1 MLRIDSLLLDNYRCF
16 GKEQRAAIR
25 PVTILLGENSTGK
38 TSFLAA
44 YRALNQVL
52 SGGRIDFN
60 EPPLQLGAFPDI
72 VCRSRGQAFDIGCA
86 ERRDGFAREAVF
98 SFSER
103 QAEIEVSGIRAV
115 IDGDLCFSFSKPKS
129 DKVSVTLPTREKVLV
144 TAKMAGCR
152 PFAQTVEHLFQTLLL
167 VSIESSKQVR
177 SKDTATGPSMERLML
192 NHEFECDELRS
203 LCDRMMKKP
212 WWKRIDRVFSKALS
226 QLSKPK
232 PDFPT
237 TGMGGVLFP
246 TGCGSECVRA
256 LGPTRSEPKRSYDPK
271 PGKNSPEGD
280 YTPMELLNLKLTDPE
295 RWEELNESLTNY
307 GKESGLF
314 TGIDIRKRGAGS
326 EPFRIKVGVRNA
338 RKTDLADTGY
348 GVSQALPILFEIF
361 RKSPEEHTYLL
372 QQPEVHLHPK
382 SQVALASQLIE
393 SSKKDNSSFLVETHS
408 DYFVDRVRIDVR
420 KKKIDPKDVSIL
432 FFSPDAN
439 RGVNI
444 YNISLDSQGN
454 LQGTPSSY
462 REFFLAETHRL
473 LGFD

>member
-16 GKEQRAAIR
+16 GKEQRARIR

-44 YRALNQVL
+44 YRALSQVL

-60 EPPLQLGAFPDI
+60 EPPLQLGALPGI

-129 DKVSVTLPTREKVLV
+129 DKVLVTLPTREKVLV

-152 PFAQTVEHLFQTLLL
+152 PFAQTVEQLFQSLLL
-167 VSIESSKQVR
+167 VSVKSRKKGRRKVA
-177 SKDTATGPSMERLML
+177 ATGPSMERLVL
-192 NHEFECDELRS
+192 NHVFERDELRS

-212 WWKRIDRVFSKALS
+212 WWKWIDRVFSKALS
-226 QLSKPK
+226 QLKDPK
-232 PDFPT
+232 HDFPA

-246 TGCGSECVRA
+246 KGCGSECVRA
-256 LGPTRSEPKRSYDPK
+256 LAPIRSEPKRSYGPM
-271 PGKNSPEGD
+271 PGESHSGSD
-280 YTPMELLNLKLTDPE
+280 SAPMELLNLNLTDPE
-295 RWEELNESLTNY
+295 GWKRLKESLKRY
-307 GKESGLF
+307 GKEAGLF
-314 TGIDIRKRGAGS
+314 SGIDIRKQGS
-326 EPFRIKVGVRNA
+326 GFEPFRIKVGVRNS
-338 RKTDLADTGY
+338 RKTDLADAGY
-348 GVSQALPILFEIF
+348 GVSQALPILFELF
-361 RKSPEEHTYLL
+361 HKSSEEHTFLL

-382 SQVALASQLIE
+382 CQAALASQMIE
-393 SSKKDNSSFLVETHS
+393 SFKKVNSSFLVETHS

-444 YNISLDSQGN
+444 CNISLDSQGN
-454 LQGTPSSY
+454 LQGTPSCY